1 MPLSPSA
8 ARRGVALVVWPVWRR
23 SASTERPKIL
33 VKKVIT
39 TWSLTR
45 RRATN
50 NQGLVSGQIVQAR
63 NEMLTGIG
71 EIVEVLGETHIG
83 GAVEIGRIVEALCG
97 KTLIAT
103 GTVATRMI
111 TDGVTVM
118 RTDIGTRAA
127 GSGSSGES
135 NAGHSQLIMME
146 RAL

>member
-1 MPLSPSA
+1 
-8 ARRGVALVVWPVWRR
+8 VALVVWPVWRR

-39 TWSLTR
+39 TWSSTR

-50 NQGLVSGQIVQAR
+50 DQRLVTGQIVEAR

-83 GAVEIGRIVEALCG
+83 ATVDIGRIVEARCG
-97 KTLIAT
+97 ETLIAT
-103 GTVATRMI
+103 GTGTTRII

-127 GSGSSGES
+127 GSGSSRES
-135 NAGHSQLIMME
+135 NAGNSQLIMMK